1 MFIAPKEPEKPPEPE
16 APQDPKDCKIV
27 AGRDT
32 TIEFQK
38 DKDKGIGFI
47 IAGGSDTPLVNFI
60 FFLFFFFLIKIL
72 IFQLIF
78 WFSIGTI
85 ESYVVTINFY
95 SLNWNCINLVYS
107 NFNLL
112 TI

>member
-27 AGRDT
+27 VGRDT

-60 FFLFFFFLIKIL
+60 FFLFFFLNKNSNISTNIL
-72 IFQLIF
+72 I
-78 WFSIGTI
+78 
-85 ESYVVTINFY
+85 
-95 SLNWNCINLVYS
+95 LNWYHWIIHGHY
-107 NFNLL
+107 
-112 TI
+112 

>member
-60 FFLFFFFLIKIL
+60 FFLLFSNKNSNISTNIL
-72 IFQLIF
+72 I
-78 WFSIGTI
+78 
-85 ESYVVTINFY
+85 
-95 SLNWNCINLVYS
+95 LNWYHWIIHSHYQPL
-107 NFNLL
+107 
-112 TI
+112 

>member
-60 FFLFFFFLIKIL
+60 FFLLFPNKNSNISTNIL
-72 IFQLIF
+72 I
-78 WFSIGTI
+78 
-85 ESYVVTINFY
+85 
-95 SLNWNCINLVYS
+95 LNWYH
-107 NFNLL
+107 
-112 TI
+112 

>member
-27 AGRDT
+27 VGRDT

-60 FFLFFFFLIKIL
+60 FFLFFFLNKNSNISTNIL
-72 IFQLIF
+72 I
-78 WFSIGTI
+78 
-85 ESYVVTINFY
+85 
-95 SLNWNCINLVYS
+95 LNWYH
-107 NFNLL
+107 
-112 TI
+112 

>member
-47 IAGGSDTPLVNFI
+47 IAGGSDTPLVKFI
-60 FFLFFFFLIKIL
+60 FLIKIL
-72 IFQLIF
+72 IFQRIF
-78 WFSIGTI
+78 SCLTIWFSIGTI
-85 ESYVVTINFY
+85 THRY
-95 SLNWNCINLVYS
+95 SLN
-107 NFNLL
+107 
-112 TI
+112 